1 MNSTNTIF
9 LNSHSQYDLGGK
21 VMTLSELQ
29 DAVIKAS
36 LYDDLVEHIKGGK

>member
-1 MNSTNTIF
+1 MKPSQPIS
-9 LNSHSQYDLGGK
+9 LNSKDVYDIGGK

-36 LYDDLVEHIKGGK
+36 MYDDLKAHIKGGK